1 MSNMNIDKIK
11 EDFPIFKNN
20 PTLVYLDSAAT
31 SQRPQQV
38 IDAVNEFYTNY
49 NANVHRGIYKISEEA
64 SEKFENV
71 RTKVRD
77 FISAKSEQE
86 IIFTKNTTES
96 INLVMRGWGEKNI
109 KKGDKIVIS
118 IMEHHSNFVPW
129 QQLAKQK
136 GAKLEIID
144 INEEGELKESDFE
157 KIKGAK
163 LLAITHV
170 SNVLGTLN
178 NVNKLCKLAHD
189 AGAKVL
195 VDGAQSIP
203 HMQIDAS
210 AIDCDFFAF
219 SGHKM
224 LGPTGVG
231 ILYGKE
237 QVLEE
242 TDPFL
247 YGGDMI
253 SEVHVEESKWSE
265 LPFKFEAGT
274 PPAASV
280 IGLGAAIDY
289 LGKLG
294 MENIRKH
301 EQIITQYA
309 LQKMTE
315 INGVNIFGP
324 KNPEKR
330 AGVIAFTVNGVHP
343 HDLDSILDEYNVAI
357 RSGHHCAM
365 PLHER
370 LVLPASSRASFYI
383 YNDKKDVDKLC
394 DGIKEAKKIF
404 KVD

>member
-1 MSNMNIDKIK
+1 MNIDKIK

-253 SEVHVEESKWSE
+253 SEVHVEESKWNE
-265 LPFKFEAGT
+265 LPFKFESGT
-274 PPAASV
+274 PPASSV

-343 HDLDSILDEYNVAI
+343 HDLASILDEYNVAI

-370 LVLPASSRASFYI
+370 LALPASSRASFYI

>member
-1 MSNMNIDKIK
+1 
-11 EDFPIFKNN
+11 
-20 PTLVYLDSAAT
+20 
-31 SQRPQQV
+31 
-38 IDAVNEFYTNY
+38 
-49 NANVHRGIYKISEEA
+49 
-64 SEKFENV
+64 
-71 RTKVRD
+71 
-77 FISAKSEQE
+77 
-86 IIFTKNTTES
+86 
-96 INLVMRGWGEKNI
+96 
-109 KKGDKIVIS
+109 
-118 IMEHHSNFVPW
+118 
-129 QQLAKQK
+129 
-136 GAKLEIID
+136 
-144 INEEGELKESDFE
+144 
-157 KIKGAK
+157 
-163 LLAITHV
+163 
-170 SNVLGTLN
+170 
-178 NVNKLCKLAHD
+178 
-189 AGAKVL
+189 
-195 VDGAQSIP
+195 
-203 HMQIDAS
+203 MQIDAS

-253 SEVHVEESKWSE
+253 SEVHVEESKWNE
-265 LPFKFEAGT
+265 LPFKFESGT
-274 PPAASV
+274 PPASSV

-343 HDLDSILDEYNVAI
+343 HDLATILSRDNIAI
-357 RSGHHCAM
+357 RAGHHCAM
-365 PLHER
+365 PLMDFLGVPALARASVWVYNTPNDVKE
-370 LVLPASSRASFYI
+370 LVRGVENAIRILYPVIRKSRA
-383 YNDKKDVDKLC
+383 
-394 DGIKEAKKIF
+394 
-404 KVD
+404 